1 MEVFRGQ
8 TEEKFLA
15 NMMLLSSGLFLVV
28 SGYYFVTSKEM
39 PGATTYELMTG
50 LMPFEAWGVLMIVA
64 GLPLC
69 AAVFQLGQV
78 RNMSM
83 LGGGMLGAVII
94 TLYAMASSQG
104 AVTFLV
110 PVRYS
115 IVAGFNL
122 LIAVLGGLQAWRTR
136 KVMSRD

>member
-15 NMMLLSSGLFLVV
+15 NMMLLSSGLFLIV
-28 SGYYFVTSKEM
+28 SGYYFVTSKGM
-39 PGATTYELMTG
+39 PAAATYKLMTG

-64 GLPLC
+64 GVPLC

-83 LGGGMLGAVII
+83 LGGGILGAVII

-110 PVRYS
+110 PVRYAMM
-115 IVAGFNL
+115 AGFNF

-136 KVMSRD
+136 KVTSRD